1 MTILPSA
8 SHSGWPGAPPP
19 KPGFPAALTSV
30 SDHAFPK
37 AARLT
42 KTDEFSS
49 VFALRPR
56 RRSTHFVLYVRPNGQ
71 PQARLGIVVGKKF
84 APRAAER
91 NLVKRMVRELF
102 RSRQD
107 QFAGRD
113 ILLRLQAKFP
123 RADFASRSAIRRACQ
138 AELGSLLDVAA
149 RPLPAAPTAP
159 ASGEPPASAAP
170 AAPPAPA

>member
-1 MTILPSA
+1 LPSV
-8 SHSGWPGAPPP
+8 PN
-19 KPGFPAALTSV
+19 
-30 SDHAFPK
+30 HAFPK

-56 RRSTHFVLYVRPNGQ
+56 RRTTHFVLYVRANGME
-71 PQARLGIVVGKKF
+71 QARLGIVVGKKF

-102 RSRQD
+102 RGRQA

-123 RADFASRSAIRRACQ
+123 RAEFSSRLAIRKACH
-138 AELGSLLDVAA
+138 AELSGLLDVAA
-149 RPLPAAPTAP
+149 KPLP
-159 ASGEPPASAAP
+159 AAP
-170 AAPPAPA
+170 AAPPAASPDAPATPAAPA

>member
-1 MTILPSA
+1 MSN
-8 SHSGWPGAPPP
+8 
-19 KPGFPAALTSV
+19 
-30 SDHAFPK
+30 HAFPK

-56 RRSTHFVLYVRPNGQ
+56 RRTTHFVLYVRANGME
-71 PQARLGIVVGKKF
+71 QARLGIVVGKKF

-102 RSRQD
+102 RGRQA

-123 RADFASRSAIRRACQ
+123 RAEFSSRLAIRKACH
-138 AELGSLLDVAA
+138 AELSGLLDVAA
-149 RPLPAAPTAP
+149 KPLPP
-159 ASGEPPASAAP
+159 AP
-170 AAPPAPA
+170 AAPPAASPDAPATPAAPA

>member
-1 MTILPSA
+1 MST
-8 SHSGWPGAPPP
+8 
-19 KPGFPAALTSV
+19 
-30 SDHAFPK
+30 HAFPK

-56 RRSTHFVLYVRPNGQ
+56 RRSTHFVLYVRANGQ
-71 PQARLGIVVGKKF
+71 EQSRLGIVVGKKF

-102 RSRQD
+102 RSRQA

-113 ILLRLQAKFP
+113 ILLRLQAKFA
-123 RADFASRSAIRRACQ
+123 RADFASRTAIRRACL
-138 AELGSLLDVAA
+138 AELSGLLDVAA
-149 RPLPAAPTAP
+149 RPLPAAPP
-159 ASGEPPASAAP
+159 VAAP
-170 AAPPAPA
+170 APEQPSTPAAPDQPSP

>member
-1 MTILPSA
+1 M
-8 SHSGWPGAPPP
+8 
-19 KPGFPAALTSV
+19 
-30 SDHAFPK
+30 
-37 AARLT
+37 
-42 KTDEFSS
+42 
-49 VFALRPR
+49 
-56 RRSTHFVLYVRPNGQ
+56 LYVRANGQ

-123 RADFASRSAIRRACQ
+123 RADFDSRSAIRRACH
-138 AELGSLLDVAA
+138 AELAGLLDVAA
-149 RPLPAAPTAP
+149 KPLPPAP
-159 ASGEPPASAAP
+159 P
-170 AAPPAPA
+170 AAPPGAATPAAPA